1 MQERANNMVK
11 EILLLHHTHTDIGY
25 TSPQPVIFELHKRY
39 IEKAIDLVE
48 KNSKNPITSKF
59 KWNCEVTGI
68 TLDWWQNTT
77 NSYRDKFLKFHKR
90 GLIDVAG
97 VKWHMTPLM
106 DHQMLID
113 NLEPLKILR
122 KEGMKINYAMD
133 CDINGVPWG
142 MVDALHD
149 FGIKGFSMAINE
161 FYGHA
166 LKPWPSGF
174 YWQSKSGKKILAYN
188 GPIYGATAS
197 AFLRIPFGIKETKK
211 AIKNMHKNL
220 KKIDYSHDFFMAQIT
235 NINHHD
241 NAPPHAEITPFLKS
255 WNKDKNNIPIRM
267 VTITEFFERLSKQK
281 KLPTMSG
288 DWSDWWNFGAGS
300 TPNETRISA
309 EGQRALRRANILNIF
324 NGKKSNNIRRKN
336 LEESA
341 KKSLGLYAE
350 HTWGADRSINKPNS
364 DETTMQWVMKKVLP
378 YEGLS
383 IARMLR
389 RDGIENLAS
398 EMGGEGP
405 TTIAFNSLPFKIKS
419 YVKIPRFDKDYS
431 YAKEIKDMDKKK
443 SHLDFFDM
451 KRWNDREIDLIRQ
464 DKENSIQRQ
473 DMTMP
478 EISDDLINYVP
489 IEVDAFSAV
498 KIKSRKIKKGTDLK
512 IKGQEIKNKYLKI
525 IFEKKGGI
533 KKIIAQNKDF
543 ILNNSNYR
551 FGIPVLE
558 YPKSKSRNEIFR
570 PINVGQLGWG
580 SSWNNKWKNIQKSGK
595 FNKRTFSKFT
605 NYLKVDESFTM
616 NNNDEVVVE
625 YKLFSNSETLK
636 INVEIMKQPDSNPH
650 ALYLPMTVNTGK
662 NPKFHSETAGATVEL
677 DKDNL
682 PFSNKHFVTTQNW
695 VSYHGEDGGVTIATK
710 DCPLWLVGGLNYG
723 KFDKNHNV
731 DRSYK
736 MVTPWLYNNY
746 WNTNFLADQ
755 SGRIKFEFAINF
767 EKPINLTNRI
777 QNIMKFV
784 HEPITHDY
792 IDRGKHK
799 LDKIK
804 LFDVKSKNLY
814 LTDASREKNISRLFV
829 LNYSSEK
836 EVLKLSSNY
845 IKIKKVTEENLNS
858 KLLKKIKNS
867 KGSYEISFKPNEWKV
882 IRIE

>member
-1 MQERANNMVK
+1 MNMVK

-48 KNSKNPITSKF
+48 KNSQNKKTSQF

-77 NSYRDKFLKFHKR
+77 NIYRDKFLKFHKK

-174 YWQSKSGKKILAYN
+174 YWKSKSSKKILAYN

-197 AFLRIPFGIKETKK
+197 AFLRIPFGVDQTKI
-211 AIKNMHKNL
+211 AIINMHKNL
-220 KKIDYSHDFFMAQIT
+220 KKINYSYDFFMAQIT
-235 NINHHD
+235 NLNHHD
-241 NAPPHAEITPFLKS
+241 NAPPHAEIIPFLKN

-267 VTITEFFERLSKQK
+267 VTISEFFEKLSKQK
-281 KLPTMSG
+281 KIPTMSG

-324 NGKKSNNIRRKN
+324 NGKKSNNIRRN
-336 LEESA
+336 SLEESA

-350 HTWGADRSINKPNS
+350 HTWGADRSINKPHS

-398 EMGGEGP
+398 EMGGKGP
-405 TTIAFNSLPFKIKS
+405 TTIAFNSLPFKIKT
-419 YVKIPRFDKDYS
+419 YIKIPKFDKEYS
-431 YAKEIKDMDKKK
+431 YAKEIKELDKKK
-443 SHLDFFDM
+443 STHDFFDM

-489 IEVDAFSAV
+489 IEIDAFSAV
-498 KIKSRKIKKGTDLK
+498 KVKSRKVIKEKDLK
-512 IKGQEIKNKYLKI
+512 INGQEIKNKFIKVS
-525 IFEKKGGI
+525 FEKKGGI
-533 KKIIAQNKDF
+533 KKIIFERKDYVF
-543 ILNNSNYR
+543 NN
-551 FGIPVLE
+551 LE
-558 YPKSKSRNEIFR
+558 YNFGVPILEFPKSKSRNEIFK
-570 PINVGQLGWG
+570 PVNVGQLGWG
-580 SSWNNKWKNIQKSGK
+580 SSWNNKWKNIQEKGK
-595 FNKRTFSKFT
+595 FIKRKFT
-605 NYLKVDESFTM
+605 QHINYLKVVETFKMKNSDRI
-616 NNNDEVVVE
+616 NIE
-625 YKLFSNSETLK
+625 YKLFSNSPNLK
-636 INVEIMKQPDSNPH
+636 MYVEIMKNSDSNPH
-650 ALYLPMTVNTGK
+650 SLYLPMTINTGK
-662 NPKFHSETAGATVEL
+662 EPLFHSETAGATVEL
-677 DKDNL
+677 DKENL

-695 VSYHGEDGGVTIATK
+695 ISYHGQDGGVTIATK

-723 KFDKNHNV
+723 KFDINHNV
-731 DRSYK
+731 DRKYK
-736 MVTPWLYNNY
+736 MITPWLYNNY
-746 WNTNFLADQ
+746 WNTNFLADE
-755 SGRIKFEFAINF
+755 SGRIKFEFTINF
-767 EKPINLTNRI
+767 EKPKNLMERVK
-777 QNIMKFV
+777 NIMPYI

-792 IDRGKHK
+792 LDRGIDK
-799 LDKIK
+799 LNKIK
-804 LFDVKSKNLY
+804 FINFTSKNLY
-814 LTDASREKNISRLFV
+814 LTDASRKKNISRLYI
-829 LNYSSEK
+829 LNYSSK
-836 EVLKLSSNY
+836 SEVMKISPNF
-845 IKIKKVTEENLNS
+845 IKFKKVIVENLNNKVLKNV
-858 KLLKKIKNS
+858 KLS
-867 KGSYEISFKPNEWKV
+867 KGIFEIIFKPNEWKV

>member
-1 MQERANNMVK
+1 MIK

-39 IEKAIDLVE
+39 IERAIDLVE
-48 KNSKNPITSKF
+48 ANSKNNITSQF

-77 NSYRDKFLKFHKR
+77 NLYRDKFLKYHKK

-142 MVDALHD
+142 MVDALYD

-174 YWQSKSGKKILAYN
+174 NWQSKSGKKILAYN

-197 AFLRIPFGIKETKK
+197 AFLRIPFGVNHTKI
-211 AIKNMHKNL
+211 AIKKMYKSL
-220 KKIDYSHDFFMAQIT
+220 QKIDYSYDFFMAQIT
-235 NINHHD
+235 NLNHHD
-241 NAPPHAEITPFLKS
+241 NAPPHAEITPFLKE
-255 WNKDKNNIPIRM
+255 WNQDKKNIPIRM
-267 VTITEFFERLSKQK
+267 VTISEFFQRLSKQQ

-309 EGQRALRRANILNIF
+309 EGQRALRRANILNIY

-336 LEESA
+336 LEENA

-350 HTWGADRSINKPNS
+350 HTWGADRSINKPHS
-364 DETTMQWVMKKVLP
+364 DETAMQWVMKKVLP
-378 YEGLS
+378 YEGLA

-398 EMGGEGP
+398 AMGGEGP
-405 TTIAFNSLPFKIKS
+405 ATLAFNSLPFKIKTHI
-419 YVKIPRFDKDYS
+419 KIPKFDKEYS
-431 YAKEIKDMDKKK
+431 YEKEVKELDKKK
-443 SHLDFFDM
+443 STHDFFDM
-451 KRWNDREIDLIRQ
+451 KRWNEREMDLIRQ
-464 DKENSIQRQ
+464 DRENSIQRQ

-489 IEVDAFSAV
+489 IEIDAFSV
-498 KIKSRKIKKGTDLK
+498 IKIKSRKIAKAKDLV

-525 IFEKKGGI
+525 LFEKNGGI
-533 KKIIAQNKDF
+533 KKIIFEKKDYTS
-543 ILNNSNYR
+543 NNSEYT

-558 YPKSKSRNEIFR
+558 YPKSKSRNEIFK
-570 PINVGQLGWG
+570 PIHVGELGWG
-580 SSWNNKWKNIQKSGK
+580 ASWNNKWKNIKQKGS
-595 FNKRTFSKFT
+595 FVKRTFHKFS
-605 NYLKVDESFTM
+605 NYLNVIEFFKM
-616 NNNDEVVVE
+616 KNNDKIKIE
-625 YKLFSNSETLK
+625 YKLFTDSCNLK
-636 INVEIMKQPDSNPH
+636 INVEIMKQPDADPH
-650 ALYLPMTVNTGK
+650 SLYLPMPINTGQ

-677 DKDNL
+677 DRENL

-695 VSYHGEDGGVTIATK
+695 VSYHGQEGGVTIATK

-723 KFDKNHNV
+723 KFNKEHV
-731 DRSYK
+731 VERKHK
-736 MVTPWLYNNY
+736 MITPWLYNNY
-746 WNTNFLADQ
+746 WNTNFLANE
-755 SGRIKFEFAINF
+755 SGRIKFEFTINF
-767 EKPINLTNRI
+767 EKTSDLLTRV
-777 QNIMKFV
+777 QNIMPYI

-792 IDRGKHK
+792 IDRGKDK
-799 LDKIK
+799 VDKIK
-804 LFDVKSKNLY
+804 FFNITSKNLY
-814 LTDASREKNISRLFV
+814 ITDASREKNISRLYI
-829 LNYSSEK
+829 LNYSSSNEK
-836 EVLKLSSNY
+836 MKLSPNF
-845 IKIKKVTEENLNS
+845 INFKKVYEENLNN
-858 KLLKKIKNS
+858 KILKKITS
-867 KGSYEISFKPNEWKV
+867 KKGVFEIVFKPNEWKV

>member
-1 MQERANNMVK
+1 MQERDKMVK

-39 IEKAIDLVE
+39 IEKAIELVE
-48 KNSKNPITSKF
+48 INSKNKKTSQF

-68 TLDWWQNTT
+68 TLDWWKNTT
-77 NSYRDKFLKFHKR
+77 NFYRDRFLKFHKK

-97 VKWHMTPLM
+97 IKWHMTPLM

-174 YWQSKSGKKILAYN
+174 YWKSKSGKEILAYN

-197 AFLRIPFGIKETKK
+197 AFLRIPFGVNETKK

-220 KKIDYSHDFFMAQIT
+220 KKINYSYDFFMAQIT

-241 NAPPHAEITPFLKS
+241 NAPPHGEIIPFLKN
-255 WNKDKNNIPIRM
+255 WNKDKNNIPIKM
-267 VTITEFFERLSKQK
+267 VTISEFFERLSLQK
-281 KLPTMSG
+281 KIPKMSG

-324 NGKKSNNIRRKN
+324 NGNKSNNIRRNN

-350 HTWGADRSINKPNS
+350 HTWGADRSINKPHS

-398 EMGGEGP
+398 EMGGQGP
-405 TTIAFNSLPFKIKS
+405 TTIAFNSLPFKIKT
-419 YVKIPRFDKDYS
+419 YIKIPKFDKQYS
-431 YAKEIKDMDKKK
+431 YAKEVKDLDKKK
-443 SHLDFFDM
+443 STHDFFDM

-478 EISDDLINYVP
+478 EINDDLINYVP
-489 IEVDAFSAV
+489 VEIDAFSAI
-498 KIKSRKIKKGTDLK
+498 KIKSRKISKQKDLK
-512 IKGQEIKNKYLKI
+512 IKGQEIRNNYLSI
-525 IFEKKGGI
+525 LFEKKGGV
-533 KKIIAQNKDF
+533 KKILIGKKDYV
-543 ILNNSNYR
+543 LNNSKYK
-551 FGIPVLE
+551 FGIPILE
-558 YPKSKSRNEIFR
+558 YPKTKSRNEIFR
-570 PINVGQLGWG
+570 PIHVGQLGWG
-580 SSWNNKWKNIQKSGK
+580 SSWNNKWKNIEEKGR
-595 FNKRTFSKFT
+595 FIKRTFEKFL
-605 NYLKVDESFTM
+605 NYLKVEETYKM
-616 NNNDEVVVE
+616 KNNDEVKVQ
-625 YKLFSNSETLK
+625 YKLFSNSSNLK
-636 INVEIMKQPDSNPH
+636 INVEIMKQPDANPH
-650 ALYLPMTVNTGK
+650 ALYLPMTINSGK
-662 NPKFHSETAGATVEL
+662 DSKFHSETAGATVEL
-677 DKDNL
+677 DRENL

-695 VSYHGEDGGVTIATK
+695 VSYHGNNGGVTIASK

-723 KFDKNHNV
+723 KFDKDHIVERKYN
-731 DRSYK
+731 
-736 MVTPWLYNNY
+736 MITPWLYNNY
-746 WNTNFLADQ
+746 WNTNFLANE
-755 SGRIKFEFAINF
+755 SGRIKFDFTVNF
-767 EKPINLTNRI
+767 ENKVDLLERI
-777 QNIMKFV
+777 KNIMPHI

-792 IDRGKHK
+792 IDRGK
-799 LDKIK
+799 DKIDK
-804 LFDVKSKNLY
+804 LKFFNFKSNNLY
-814 LTDASREKNISRLFV
+814 FTDASRIKNISKLYI
-829 LNYSSEK
+829 LNYSSKK
-836 EVLKLSSNY
+836 ETLKLSSDF
-845 IKIKKVTEENLNS
+845 IKIKKVYEENLNN
-858 KLLKKIKNS
+858 KLIKKINS
-867 KGSYEISFKPNEWKV
+867 KQGIFEVIFQPNEWKV